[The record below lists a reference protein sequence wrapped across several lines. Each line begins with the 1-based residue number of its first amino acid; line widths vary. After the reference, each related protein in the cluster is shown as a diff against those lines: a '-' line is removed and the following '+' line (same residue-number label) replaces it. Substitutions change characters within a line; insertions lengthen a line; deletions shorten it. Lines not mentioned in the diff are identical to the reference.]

1 MDAYISMIT
10 PFGCN
15 FIIRNWGA
23 CAGGIIA
30 ISQNNALF
38 SLISDFYGGDART
51 TFGLPDLRGRAP
63 VNFGTGPGLIPVSL
77 GQRGGLEYTSIGTVN
92 LPPHNHAFNATGA
105 TGGAVTTLPVS
116 ADPAFSTD
124 PNGNYLGMTTS
135 STRIYATTLSSPPG
149 EMGPIDIPPQSVSVS
164 GTTFNTG
171 LGDDLYVRSPY
182 QGVNFQICMFGIYPS
197 RS

>member
-15 FIIRNWGA
+15 FIIRDWGA
-23 CAGGIIA
+23 CSGGLIA

-38 SLISDFYGGDART
+38 SLLSNFYGGDGRVS
-51 TFGLPDLRGRAP
+51 FGLPDLRGRAP
-63 VNFGTGPGLIPVSL
+63 VNFGVGPGLNPVIL
-77 GQRGGLEYTSIGTVN
+77 GQKSGLEYTSIGTAH
-92 LPPHNHAFNATGA
+92 LPPHSHTFNATGA
-105 TGGAVTTLPVS
+105 TDGATTSLPVS
-116 ADPAFSTD
+116 ADPAFDTSPD
-124 PNGNYLGMTTS
+124 GNYLGVTSS
-135 STRIYATTLSSPPG
+135 STRIYSSTLSSPAG
-149 EMGPIDIPPQSVSVS
+149 EMGPISIPAQPVSVS

-171 LGDDLYVRSPY
+171 LGQQLYVRSPY